1 MQKLKVNDTVQ
12 VLAGKDKGKQGKIKS
27 INFKTNRVVVEG
39 VNLVKKAIKP
49 NQQNQQGGIV
59 DMEKAVHISNVA
71 LLDPKTGKPTRVKVK
86 QEAGKNVGR
95 VASKSKQDIK

>member
-12 VLAGKDKGKQGKIKS
+12 VLAGKDKGKQGKIKL
-27 INFKTNRVVVEG
+27 INFKTDRVVVEG

-59 DMEKAVHISNVA
+59 DMEKALHISNVA
-71 LLDPKTGKPTRVKVK
+71 LLDPKSGKPTRVSVKKVS
-86 QEAGKNVGR
+86 GKNTR
-95 VASKSKQDIK
+95 VATKSKSEIK

>member
-12 VLAGKDKGKQGKIKS
+12 LLAGKDKGKKGKIKT

-39 VNLVKKAIKP
+39 INMVKKALKP
-49 NQQNQQGGIV
+49 NQANPSGGIV
-59 DMEKAVHISNVA
+59 DMEKAVHISNIA
-71 LLDPKTGKPTRVKVK
+71 LLDPKSGKPTRVKVK
-86 QEAGKNVGR
+86 QENGKNTGR

>member
-39 VNLVKKAIKP
+39 VNIVKKAIKP
-49 NQQNQQGGIV
+49 NQANQQGGKEEAQPADKQRCV
-59 DMEKAVHISNVA
+59 RNRKSTPSQKGKKAFF
-71 LLDPKTGKPTRVKVK
+71 
-86 QEAGKNVGR
+86 QESRFCKR
-95 VASKSKQDIK
+95 FL

>member
-12 VLAGKDKGKQGKIKS
+12 VLAGKDKGKLGKIKS

-39 VNLVKKAIKP
+39 VNVVKKAMKP

-59 DMEKAVHISNVA
+59 DMEKAIHISNVS
-71 LLDPKTGKPTRVKVK
+71 LLDPKGGKATRVTFKKVD
-86 QEAGKNVGR
+86 GKTVR
-95 VASKSKQDIK
+95 VASKSKSEIK

>member
-12 VLAGKDKGKQGKIKS
+12 ILAGKDKGKQGKIKA

-39 VNLVKKAIKP
+39 VNMVKKAMKP
-49 NQQNQQGGIV
+49 NQMNQQGGIV

-71 LLDPKTGKPTRVKVK
+71 PLDPKSGKPTRVAMKKVD
-86 QEAGKNVGR
+86 GKNVR
-95 VASKSKQDIK
+95 VAAKSKQEIK

>member
-12 VLAGKDKGKQGKIKS
+12 VLAGKDKGKQGKIKD

-39 VNLVKKAIKP
+39 VNLVKKAIRP
-49 NQQNQQGGIV
+49 NQQSPQGGLI
-59 DMEKAVHISNVA
+59 DMEKAIHISNVA
-71 LLDPKTGKPTRVKVK
+71 LLDPKSGKPTRIKVK

-95 VASKSKQDIK
+95 VAVKSNQDIK